1 MGKQK
6 RHIKKIIS
14 VIIIVIIALFVIKYY
29 NSKEK
34 VDSEYLGSRLTKV
47 GELTTVKLNYNG
59 FAEYEDKGVPIF
71 NKSNFLMTYEAVV
84 RVGIDL
90 EKTNVKVDNDNK
102 TIILDIPKAKILD
115 VKINPSSIK
124 YYDTKFS
131 LFNMDQKEDANK
143 AQDLVKKQA
152 YKEVSQMGVIDS
164 ANEQV
169 LTLIKGLLQDAV
181 PKDYTYKLKD
191 GNNTDNLTSSNN

>member
-143 AQDLVKKQA
+143 AQDLVEKQA

-164 ANEQV
+164 ANE
-169 LTLIKGLLQDAV
+169 
-181 PKDYTYKLKD
+181 
-191 GNNTDNLTSSNN
+191 